1 MKIPRLRIWPYSA
14 FFDENPKFNPKE
26 DDNFKV
32 VRAALDLI
40 QSEKLSANISKSTT
54 AFLSFFDRRWWREN
68 DVFILLT
75 SG

>member
-1 MKIPRLRIWPYSA
+1 MKIRVYWPNSA

-40 QSEKLSANISKSTT
+40 QSEKLSANISKSCGFFK
-54 AFLSFFDRRWWREN
+54 FL
-68 DVFILLT
+68 
-75 SG
+75 